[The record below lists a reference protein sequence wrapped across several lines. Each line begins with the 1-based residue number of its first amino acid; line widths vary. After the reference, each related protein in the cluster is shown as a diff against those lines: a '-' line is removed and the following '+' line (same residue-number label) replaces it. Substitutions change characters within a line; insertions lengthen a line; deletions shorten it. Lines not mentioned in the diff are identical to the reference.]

1 MRLHSTIESATA
13 GEVTLLA
20 IVECFVSVFIYVI
33 IALYLKTFIFY
44 YTAIALAPLTLLRT
58 DRSSAI
64 AWSFGYTTRLFLS
77 GRGLKISRFL
87 LFWLIAIPAIRFVT
101 LFQDVFTHPIEVLK
115 SMPDNWRRQAL
126 CTDMFYPPEMF
137 PLENELVRQ
146 NPFGMHLPTFS
157 AAVTAFRK
165 FTAQERGS
173 MLGRMLSYLI
183 FIVFLYPYV
192 LSVIYRVTFKATSI
206 IYLPFAWATSVRFI
220 FTEGWPFQAKRIL
233 EGKLEASRRK
243 VSNFLAIAFA
253 CKVLVIYNWVTP
265 AAVIGKIGSEKF
277 AKIFILNDSWPLWQ
291 DILLINVAIT
301 YCLYWMA
308 DIVLAMENKLSAGK
322 RELTENVF
330 IFLELFRSYTSI
342 GVIIYLF
349 IINLISLFGS

>member
-1 MRLHSTIESATA
+1 
-13 GEVTLLA
+13 
-20 IVECFVSVFIYVI
+20 
-33 IALYLKTFIFY
+33 
-44 YTAIALAPLTLLRT
+44 
-58 DRSSAI
+58 
-64 AWSFGYTTRLFLS
+64 
-77 GRGLKISRFL
+77 
-87 LFWLIAIPAIRFVT
+87 
-101 LFQDVFTHPIEVLK
+101 
-115 SMPDNWRRQAL
+115 MPDNWRRQAL

-146 NPFGMHLPTFS
+146 NPFGMHLPTFG

-220 FTEGWPFQAKRIL
+220 FTEGWPFQVKRIL
-233 EGKLEASRRK
+233 EGKSEASRRN

-308 DIVLAMENKLSAGK
+308 DLALAMENKLSTVE

-330 IFLELFRSYTSI
+330 IFLWLFRSYTSI
-342 GVIIYLF
+342 GVIVYLF
-349 IINLISLFGS
+349 IINLISLFCSLGVVSKKNLDYLHGDFLLVQLKLRRLPGSVLREGRGHIAAVLSQRPTSLLLPCRANRLHNLSPHRQLMIHAEYGPFGEVLEV